1 MNASPSPS
9 PTNSTHGADTWA
21 STTTLAAIATW
32 LASGNKI
39 AILTHAKPD
48 GDAIGSSIAVA
59 RALNISRPTPQP
71 FATCFY
77 SGPMPGWHADLA
89 KPHECKLVGDLLPT
103 DLASFDRI
111 LIVDTG
117 SYTQLEYVGAALAQ
131 AKDDIAIV
139 DHHAH
144 GDPPISARRYIDTT
158 AAAAAQ
164 PAAELC
170 RLILKLDSLAK
181 LPRQIAEPLYFGTA
195 TDTGWFRH
203 SNVTPPVLRHAAD
216 LLAAGVDPARL
227 YTMAEQRDKAARPL
241 LMGRALAGMEILDN
255 GRLAIASL
263 TRADFDAVKGEQGDV
278 HGFTDP
284 MLAIESVIVA
294 CVLTETDGP
303 PNPITKASFRSKTTS
318 KTVDVNLVAQTFGGG
333 GHKQAAGARIKAD
346 PITAKKLAI
355 EAMRKAL
362 PS

>member
-1 MNASPSPS
+1 MNAD
-9 PTNSTHGADTWA
+9 HTWG
-21 STTTLAAIATW
+21 STTTLAAIAAW
-32 LASGNKI
+32 LASGNRI

-48 GDAIGSSIAVA
+48 GDAIGSSIALA
-59 RALNISRPTPQP
+59 RALNASRPSPQP

-77 SGPMPGWHADLA
+77 SGPMPGWHAEIT
-89 KPHECKLVGDLLPT
+89 KPHEVRLVGDLLPT
-103 DLASFDRI
+103 ELASFDRL

-131 AKDDIAIV
+131 ARDEIAIV

-144 GDPPISARRYIDTT
+144 GDPAISARRYVDTS

-170 RLILKLDSLAK
+170 RLILGLDSLAK
-181 LPRQIAEPLYFGTA
+181 LPRSIAEPLYFGTA

-241 LMGRALAGMEILDN
+241 LMGRALAGMEILDK
-255 GRLAIASL
+255 GRLAIATL

-284 MLAIESVIVA
+284 MLAVETVEVA

-303 PNPITKASFRSKTTS
+303 PNPVTKASFRSKTTA
-318 KTVDVNLVAQTFGGG
+318 TTIDVNLIAQTFGGG

-355 EAMRKAL
+355 DAMRKAL
-362 PS
+362 S